1 MAQPSLGEK
10 IGESAAADTMSDP
23 RKTAAAQEDQGP
35 PCSAKV
41 EHSLDLPSGGLLT
54 KVEVEVLALAAGECL
69 LNEAGEVRSSPD
81 DTTKAVID
89 LKSMRSVSGLDT
101 PLAISEIVPWTGAG
115 FASEGPSFTSG
126 KKVRFT
132 ELATEKL
139 LVTFGSAV
147 DIEELAEKGKILL
160 PDAPS
165 DLVLS
170 LNGKTAWTHIG
181 PVKLSAA
188 AKQAAEGRIHLDA
201 KAKKALI
208 NGLLDLFI
216 APPAHSGY
224 EKALD
229 QLDRLLAEYGI
240 TLTDKEKAALAKAL
254 DNNGQFRKEL
264 TVAGLETWLASL
276 GVTWENGN
284 TVSAPSFRQT
294 VDLTQMLQDEINGGA
309 STVTLELRA
318 ALACRLQLTVPTLDY
333 LYGYDVDFP
342 AQALTLEIARESAST
357 LSLPLPNGSNG
368 WLARQTTF
376 TLSGNIPKSRF
387 FPATGPQAIDLGELL
402 LDNDH
407 GLAALLSKDMLARFG
422 KLEGIRLP
430 LVVGEGGAEITA
442 FIRGDDNGKVGEPI
456 TEAVFRSQSV
466 EEDSQ
471 EQWLLLGLDTPLDI
485 PADTDLWV
493 EIRVIR
499 GGGWWQLGG
508 NDGETEGVVSLQ
520 RGVPGGTFSPLS
532 LTLNSQVHHFRGRLR
547 LQGQP
552 ITDGAIAAI
561 RFFDPH
567 SQEELKGIT
576 PGNGPIEVRLEFSN
590 GVHPSG
596 GQLNIPV
603 LFHAPGTYTVTKAR
617 VIYEE

>member
-1 MAQPSLGEK
+1 MAQSSPAEK
-10 IGESAAADTMSDP
+10 KGDSAAADILSEL
-23 RKTAAAQEDQGP
+23 RKTAADQENQGP

-41 EHSLDLPSGGLLT
+41 EHGLDLPAGGLLT
-54 KVEVEVLALAAGECL
+54 RVEVEVLALAAGECA

-81 DTTKAVID
+81 DTIKAVID

-126 KKVRFT
+126 KKVRFA

-139 LVTFGSAV
+139 LVTFESAV
-147 DIEELAEKGKILL
+147 DIEELAGKGKILL

-181 PVKLSAA
+181 QVKLNASTE
-188 AKQAAEGRIHLDA
+188 QAAEGRVHLDA
-201 KAKKALI
+201 KAKEALI
-208 NGLLDLFI
+208 NRLLDLFT
-216 APPAHSGY
+216 APSAHSGD
-224 EKALD
+224 EKA
-229 QLDRLLAEYGI
+229 LDRLLAEYGI
-240 TLTDKEKAALAKAL
+240 TLTEKEKADLAKAL
-254 DNNGQFRKEL
+254 SSNGRLRKEL
-264 TVAGLETWLASL
+264 TAKGVETWLASL
-276 GVTWENGN
+276 GVTWENG
-284 TVSAPSFRQT
+284 TTLSAPSFRQT

-333 LYGYDVDFP
+333 LCGYDVDFP
-342 AQALTLEIARESAST
+342 AQALTLEIDRECAST
-357 LSLPLPNGSNG
+357 LSLPLPDGSNG
-368 WLARQTTF
+368 WLVRQTTF

-407 GLAALLSKDMLARFG
+407 GLAALLTKDMLARFG

-430 LVVGEGGAEITA
+430 LVVSEGGAEITA
-442 FIRGDDNGKVGEPI
+442 FIRGDDNGKVGDSL
-456 TEAVFRSQSV
+456 TEAVFRSQTV
-466 EEDSQ
+466 EEDAQ
-471 EQWLLLGLDTPLDI
+471 EQWLLLALDTPMDI

-493 EIRVIR
+493 EVRVIR
-499 GGGWWQLGG
+499 GSCWWQLGG

-552 ITDGAIAAI
+552 VTDGAIAAV

-567 SQEELKGIT
+567 SQEELKGLT

>member
-1 MAQPSLGEK
+1 MAQASLAEK
-10 IGESAAADTMSDP
+10 TGVSAAADILSGLRETASD
-23 RKTAAAQEDQGP
+23 QEDQEL

-41 EHSLDLPSGGLLT
+41 EYSLDLPAGGLLT

-81 DTTKAVID
+81 DTAKAVID

-101 PLAISEIVPWTGAG
+101 SLTISAIVPWTGAG
-115 FASEGPSFTSG
+115 FASEGPNISSDE
-126 KKVRFT
+126 VRFA

-139 LVTFGSAV
+139 LVTFVSAV
-147 DIEELAEKGKILL
+147 DIEELGEQGKILL

-181 PVKLSAA
+181 PVKLSAST
-188 AKQAAEGRIHLDA
+188 KQAAKGRVHLDA
-201 KAKKALI
+201 EAKEALV
-208 NGLLDLFI
+208 NRLLDLFT
-216 APPAHSGY
+216 APSAHSGD
-224 EKALD
+224 EKALN
-229 QLDRLLAEYGI
+229 RLLAEYGI
-240 TLTDKEKAALAKAL
+240 TLTDKEKAALPTALNSSGRLGKNLTAK
-254 DNNGQFRKEL
+254 G
-264 TVAGLETWLASL
+264 VETWLAAL
-276 GVTWENGN
+276 GVTWDSGT

-294 VDLTQMLQDEINGGA
+294 VDLTQMLQDEIDGGA

-318 ALACRLQLTVPTLDY
+318 ALACRLQLTVPTLDA
-333 LYGYDVDFP
+333 LCGYDVDLP
-342 AQALTLEIARESAST
+342 AQALTLEIDRECAST
-357 LSLPLPNGSNG
+357 LSLPLRDGSDGSNG
-368 WLARQTTF
+368 WLVRQTSF

-407 GLAALLSKDMLARFG
+407 GLAALLTKDMLARFG

-430 LVVGEGGAEITA
+430 LVVSEGGAEITA
-442 FIRGDDNGKVGEPI
+442 FIRSDDNGKVGDSL
-456 TEAVFRSQSV
+456 TEAVFRSQTV
-466 EEDSQ
+466 EEDAQ
-471 EQWLLLGLDTPLDI
+471 EQWLLLTLDTPLDI

-493 EIRVIR
+493 EVRVIR
-499 GGGWWQLGG
+499 GSCWWQLGG

-552 ITDGAIAAI
+552 VTDGAIAAI

-576 PGNGPIEVRLEFSN
+576 PGNGPIEVNLEFSN